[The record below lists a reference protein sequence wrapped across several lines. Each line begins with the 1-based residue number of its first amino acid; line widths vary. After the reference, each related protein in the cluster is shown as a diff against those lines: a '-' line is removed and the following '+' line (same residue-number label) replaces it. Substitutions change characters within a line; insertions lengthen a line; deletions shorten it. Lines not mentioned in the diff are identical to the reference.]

1 MMGKVKRFNWK
12 NMSLTQEQLERFK
25 QKLLSEKSRLED
37 ELSRFAR
44 KDETGDYRTE
54 FPEDIG
60 SRNDENASEVEE
72 YADNLALEQSLEGQL
87 REVNDALARIEK
99 GTYGICEK
107 TGREIPLERL
117 EAYPAART
125 VVDA

>member
-1 MMGKVKRFNWK
+1 MA
-12 NMSLTQEQLERFK
+12 LTQEQLERFK
-25 QKLLSEKSRLED
+25 EKLLAEKKRLEE
-37 ELSRFAR
+37 ELSQFAV
-44 KDETGDYRTE
+44 KTESGDFETK

-72 YADNLALEQSLEGQL
+72 YADNLAVEQSLEAQL
-87 REVNDALARIEK
+87 KDVNDALRKIEE

-107 TGREIPLERL
+107 TGREIPLARL

>member
-1 MMGKVKRFNWK
+1 
-12 NMSLTQEQLERFK
+12 MSLTQEQLEHFK
-25 QKLLSEKSRLED
+25 QKLLAEKSRLED

-44 KDETGDYRTE
+44 KDESGDYHTE

-99 GTYGICEK
+99 GTYGVCEK